1 MYIHS
6 KPCVI
11 DEWDI
16 YRPKSRGTLGS
27 GYPKPKPVP
36 KDKDDFIKEDE
47 FKI

>member
-11 DEWDI
+11 DPWEP
-16 YRPKSRGTLGS
+16 YTPKSRGSIGGQYQT
-27 GYPKPKPVP
+27 PKPVP
-36 KDKDDFIKEDE
+36 RDKDDFIKEEE